1 MSEKI
6 RDELVA
12 AGVRVEWDNRTNY
25 NPGWKYAHWEQR
37 GVPLRLEIGARDL
50 AKGSVVLVRRDTGE
64 KASIAIDEVAG
75 ALVGEDGL
83 LNTIHN
89 AMLAKARAERDS
101 RLGIAYT
108 WDEFMVELTKVH
120 FTYFS
125 FFLPFN
131 NPSSTNLLALLT
143 YFTVL
148 AIHFTLLRATW
159 SSRRG
164 ARCRTRRS
172 G

>member
-125 FFLPFN
+125 FFLL
-131 NPSSTNLLALLT
+131 STTPAVLTCLRTYLLYRTCDSL
-143 YFTVL
+143 
-148 AIHFTLLRATW
+148 HFA
-159 SSRRG
+159 
-164 ARCRTRRS
+164 
-172 G
+172 